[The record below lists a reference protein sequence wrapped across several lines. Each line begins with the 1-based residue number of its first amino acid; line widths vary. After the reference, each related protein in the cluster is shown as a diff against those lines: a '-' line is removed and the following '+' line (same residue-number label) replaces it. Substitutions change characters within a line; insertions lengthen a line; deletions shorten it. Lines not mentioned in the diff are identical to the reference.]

1 MKKITHII
9 VITFFLVTLQKS
21 ELKAQEYNSP
31 EYEEPNL
38 SDEEGNDGKW
48 TFWGNSNITTNQSQ
62 FSNWQGGG
70 QNAISVATSLSLN
83 LLYQNATTTW
93 QTTLDAGYGLMLQ
106 GKNGIWYKNDDRI
119 FLATQLG
126 KKASENWNY
135 SLYFSPQT
143 QFQPGYYSEFD
154 TMPISDFFAPG
165 YVVASF
171 GFEYKPDNKLSVFLG
186 PLSSKNTFVLNQDL
200 ANMGAYGV
208 EPGVY
213 DYVEG
218 KYIKEGKKIR
228 SETGGF
234 IRVSFYEPRVMKNIS
249 LDSRLELFANYLYK
263 RGNIDVN
270 FENQINL
277 KVNEYISTNLIL
289 HLIYDDDILIALDDS
304 FTRFGPRL
312 QFKEV
317 LSVGLTIDLGG
328 NNNYYY

>member
-1 MKKITHII
+1 MIKKTSAYMC
-9 VITFFLVTLQKS
+9 VLLMFLLNQNS
-21 ELKAQEYNSP
+21 LRAQETYSDNYGDP
-31 EYEEPNL
+31 DL
-38 SDEEGNDGKW
+38 ADEELQDGKW
-48 TFWGNSNITTNQSQ
+48 TFWGSSNITTNQSQ

-83 LLYQNATTTW
+83 LLYQNSKTTW

-126 KKASENWNY
+126 RKASKNWNY
-135 SLYFSPQT
+135 SLYLSPQT

-171 GFEYKPDNKLSVFLG
+171 GFEYKPDQKLSVFLG

-208 EPGVY
+208 EPGIY
-213 DYVEG
+213 DYAKG
-218 KYIKEGKKIR
+218 KYITEGKKLR

-234 IRVSFYEPRVMKNIS
+234 IRISFYEPRVMKNIS

-263 RGNIDVN
+263 FGNIDVN
-270 FENQINL
+270 FENQINF

-289 HLIYDDDILIALDDS
+289 HLIYDDDILIALNED

-328 NNNYYY
+328 NNNYY